1 LATPPSENSASAVPS
16 SLDLERIGFG
26 PFFAQQMA
34 SFDPGLVAA
43 RIAIAHGES
52 YVAWTAAGVGKAII
66 AGRRLGEWKAAEE
79 RPAVGDWVAGTPSS
93 ELGGL
98 LIERRLE
105 RRSCLLRQAAA
116 DRPDLQVI
124 AANVDVV
131 GIVSALGDGDG
142 KHERW
147 LVNDARIGRYL
158 TAVERSGARP
168 LLIVNKCD
176 LHPDPAS
183 VAARLGESFPDV
195 PVVAL
200 SAAQRD
206 GLDALGP
213 WLGAGETLVLVGMSG
228 VGKSTLVNALLGR
241 DAQRV
246 GDVRDRDDRGR
257 HTTTHRE
264 LFVLPGG
271 ALLIDTPG
279 MREMTL
285 WDGGPDAASTSAGR
299 PKGGRRFRRG

>member
-1 LATPPSENSASAVPS
+1 VGEPLSDDAFA
-16 SLDLERIGFG
+16 LDRIGFG
-26 PFFAQQMA
+26 PFFAEQLA
-34 SFDPGLVAA
+34 ALDPGLVPA

-52 YVAWTAAGVGKAII
+52 YVAWTEAGAGKALIV
-66 AGRRLGEWKAAEE
+66 GRRLAEWETAAD
-79 RPAVGDWVAGTPSS
+79 RPAVGDWVLGRRST
-93 ELGGL
+93 ELDAL

-105 RRSCLLRQAAA
+105 RRTCLVRQATA
-116 DRPDLQVI
+116 DRPELQVI

-131 GIVSALGDGDG
+131 GIVNALGDGDA
-142 KHERW
+142 KQERW
-147 LVNDARIGRYL
+147 LVNDSRTRRYL

-176 LHPDPAS
+176 LHPEPEA
-183 VAARLGESFPDV
+183 VAKRLGDAFPGV

-200 SAAQRD
+200 SGARRAGLD
-206 GLDALGP
+206 GLAR
-213 WLGAGETLVLVGMSG
+213 WFHAGETAVLVGMSG

-285 WDGGPDAASTSAGR
+285 WDGAPDTPGTAASRHTR
-299 PKGGRRFRRG
+299 GRRSRRR

>member
-1 LATPPSENSASAVPS
+1 MSDIGF
-16 SLDLERIGFG
+16 DLERIGFG
-26 PFFAQQMA
+26 PFFAEQLA
-34 SFDPGLVAA
+34 SLDAGLVPA

-52 YVAWTAAGVGKAII
+52 YVAWTEAGVGKAII
-66 AGRRLGEWKAAEE
+66 AGRRLGEWKAPED
-79 RPAVGDWVAGTPSS
+79 RPAVGDWVAGTPSG
-93 ELGGL
+93 ELGAL
-98 LIERRLE
+98 LIERRFE
-105 RRSCLLRQAAA
+105 RRTCLVRQAAA

-147 LVNDARIGRYL
+147 LVNHDRIGRYL

-183 VAARLGESFPDV
+183 VTARLGESFPDV

-200 SAAQRD
+200 SAAQRAGFD
-206 GLDALGP
+206 ELGP

-241 DAQRV
+241 DAQRL
-246 GDVRDRDDRGR
+246 GDVRDRDDCGR

-285 WDGGPDAASTSAGR
+285 WDGGPGEPSTSEGR
-299 PKGGRRFRRG
+299 PKGGRRFRRR